1 MPSYI
6 TKIVNVVNGG
16 TPCIQ
21 QQVQQGCCSSFS
33 RDSSKFFS
41 NLATK
46 LLEMTTAINT
56 RIEDIKKNCG
66 GQRGQGVFLA
76 SIEVPKMTLG
86 VKYEYIEYI
95 RRFGP
100 PTDGK
105 FDESKLNDLRIELGI
120 DTNPDT
126 AL

>member
-6 TKIVNVVNGG
+6 TKIVNNGG
-16 TPCIQ
+16 ICVQPQ
-21 QQVQQGCCSSFS
+21 QKQSCCSSFS

-41 NLATK
+41 DLAAK
-46 LLEMTTAINT
+46 LLEMTTAINK

-66 GQRGQGVFLA
+66 GKAQSGFLLA
-76 SIEVPKMTLG
+76 SVEAPVMNLG

-95 RRFGP
+95 KRFGP
-100 PTDGK
+100 PIEGK
-105 FDESKLNDLRIELGI
+105 FDEKKLEQLRIELGI
-120 DTNPDT
+120 DTNSAT